1 MLTFADDTKIVSKV
15 STVTDTLNLQSNL
28 NKIITWSQQNNM
40 ELNQNKFEFIS
51 FKLNTDNVNLKL
63 LKSLPLYNE
72 YLTYKI
78 TESIDLSASLWV
90 RDLGIFIDN
99 KLNWSQH
106 ISKITQ
112 KCKQICGWILSVFYS
127 RENTLMMTLFN
138 YLIRSR
144 LEYGCE
150 LWNPYL
156 IRDINSIEQI
166 QRSFTYKIRN
176 IKHLNYW
183 ERLSILNIT
192 SLQRRREKI
201 IILHIWK
208 ILNNQY
214 PNSMNIEFK
223 EHNRNKAIKVVLK
236 PLPKLKGLALSK
248 YEESFHIKGG
258 KLWNV
263 LPPDLTKIPIL
274 NNFKI
279 KLQKFLDK
287 IPDKPPLPGYPYQ
300 NDNSIIKQCLHL
312 NNN

>member
-1 MLTFADDTKIVSKV
+1 
-15 STVTDTLNLQSNL
+15 
-28 NKIITWSQQNNM
+28 M

-78 TESIDLSASLWV
+78 TKSIDLSTSLWV

-106 ISKITQ
+106 ISKITK
-112 KCKQICGWILSVFYS
+112 KCKQICGWVLSVFYS

-138 YLIRSR
+138 SLIRSR

-166 QRSFTYKIRN
+166 QRSFTDKIRN

-183 ERLSILNIT
+183 ERLSRLNIT

-263 LPPDLTKIPIL
+263 LPPELTKIPIL

-279 KLQKFLDK
+279 KLQIFLDK